1 MSNTSKYST
10 VSITTVQTGM
20 INVNLSLFSPV
31 LGMTSL
37 NPSGYFQHYGVLTNK
52 QYHRIMVFHNY
63 SYLNNLSK
71 CS

>member
-10 VSITTVQTGM
+10 VSITTQTGM
-20 INVNLSLFSPV
+20 ITVNLSLFSPV

-37 NPSGYFQHYGVLTNK
+37 NPSGNFQHYGVLTNK
-52 QYHRIMVFHNY
+52 QYHRMTVFRNY
-63 SYLNNLSK
+63 SYLNSLSK